1 MKILLLADHAE
12 KSLWD
17 NWSSRTADML
27 SDVRMILSA
36 GDLDAGYL
44 EFLVTMS
51 GLPLFY
57 VHGNHDEKYRRE
69 PEGCICIDDR
79 IVILDGVRILGL
91 GGSYRYRKGKYLY
104 TERMMR
110 NRILRLYPALLFH
123 KGFDMH
129 S

>member
-1 MKILLLADHAE
+1 MKILAV
-12 KSLWD
+12 
-17 NWSSRTADML
+17 
-27 SDVRMILSA
+27 SDIESDRFYEYYRPGILKEYDCIIA
-36 GDLDAGYL
+36 CGDLKAEYL